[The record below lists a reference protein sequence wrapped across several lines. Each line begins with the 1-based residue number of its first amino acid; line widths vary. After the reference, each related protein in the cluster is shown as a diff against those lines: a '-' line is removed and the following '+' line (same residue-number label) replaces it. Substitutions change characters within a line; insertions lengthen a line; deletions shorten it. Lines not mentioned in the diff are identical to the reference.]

1 MEALFKR
8 HFWIV
13 KLLGIGAAAGLAASA
28 VANGIGSSVLLVN
41 KADEAKGE
49 GDTDGEDGEDEE
61 LAELDGKRA
70 LPGMSPAGGAAKI
83 GSSKASKDRAAEQVR
98 KYNVFCPTCLPP
110 EPEPGSPAD
119 PNAGPRFDADGR
131 PIGPV
136 VKPGE
141 VKSSL
146 PLRLQATMES
156 TDPELSL
163 ATVYDAEKGSVG
175 LFGVDDVI
183 RPGVV
188 VTAVEQGMLHLRN
201 NAALEYIELGGVI
214 PEPAVKPATE
224 TKDEAKPDEEKKDE
238 RSIPGAEDSINCPN
252 ENLCIVEK
260 AFVEQL
266 LANPMQLAKQARI
279 VPAKEG
285 EVGFKFYGI
294 RKGSLPKLLGLKN
307 GDKLVAV
314 NGEDLTG
321 IDQAMG
327 LYTKLRRASNLQ
339 VTIER
344 KGKTMNK
351 EIQIQ

>member
-13 KLLGIGAAAGLAASA
+13 KTLGIAVAAGLAASA
-28 VANGIGSSVLLVN
+28 VATGVGSSVLIV
-41 KADEAKGE
+41 AKGDDSKSG
-49 GDTDGEDGEDEE
+49 GDTDGEDEEDDD
-61 LAELDGKRA
+61 LAELDAKRA
-70 LPGMSPAGGAAKI
+70 KTTTPRAANT
-83 GSSKASKDRAAEQVR
+83 KASKDRAGEQVR
-98 KYNVFCPTCLPP
+98 KYNIFCPSCAPPPP
-110 EPEPGSPAD
+110 EPGVSPD
-119 PNAGPRFDADGR
+119 GPTGAPRLDAQGR

-136 VKPGE
+136 IKPGE
-141 VKSSL
+141 VKSGL

-156 TDPELSL
+156 VDPELSL
-163 ATVYDAEKGSVG
+163 ATVFDAESGSVG
-175 LFGVDDVI
+175 IFGVDDVI

-188 VTAVEQGMLHLRN
+188 VMSIEQGMLHMRN
-201 NAALEYIELGGVI
+201 NAALEYLEIGGVI
-214 PEPAVKPATE
+214 PEPAAKPAEAQKEE
-224 TKDEAKPDEEKKDE
+224 TKPDEEKKDD

-252 ENLCIVEK
+252 ENLCIVERS
-260 AFVEQL
+260 FVESL

-294 RKGSLPKLLGLKN
+294 RRGSLPKLLGLKN

-344 KGKTMNK
+344 KGKTINK